1 MIYTGV
7 DLLTIAPILQDDIA
21 GYKAG
26 QPALIPV
33 SSVDIPEE
41 GKSKAIVKDG
51 YIIGFHKIGSE
62 QAITIN
68 CAGIAPSLINTL
80 LYSES
85 DILIDSGLNDINY
98 FALGFRILQ
107 SDGSYTYYSYQKGTI
122 RVNAKTIE
130 TKQGTTA
137 TVESIT
143 FLPAVTKHN
152 FAYNGKPSR
161 KIEINTTSHVVN
173 VAGWLAMAW
182 TPDSFLP
189 VPQPKIEVEEI
200 KKDEEFKV
208 ALLTARESDT
218 IYYTTDGT
226 TPTIES
232 AQYTAPIIV
241 NKQTV
246 IKAIECA
253 KSKHTSA
260 VVVKEIENIKVKQ
273 PMIVKKGIVT
283 DPFLEKGIVEL
294 TCDTQNAQIYYTLDG
309 AEPSKFSNVYTNE
322 LSFYKNATVKAIAV
336 KEGFISSEIS
346 KDTIKVKLP
355 NAENYYNKTIF
366 NNETVII
373 NLTVNLK
380 SIYGDSC
387 ECRYTLDGTEPTEAT
402 SNILRAGEELI
413 IKKNC
418 LFKAIMTANNNI
430 NSDIIT
436 IKIATLKAEK
446 PVITAWQA
454 ELICAD
460 PTFIVEYK

>member
-51 YIIGFHKIGSE
+51 YVIGFHKIGSE

-85 DILIDSGLNDINY
+85 NILIDSGLNDINY

-143 FLPAVTKHN
+143 FSPAVTKHN

-189 VPQPKIEVEEI
+189 VPQPIISI
-200 KKDEEFKV
+200 KQQGGRAIV
-208 ALLTARESDT
+208 SLTAVNINDT
-218 IYYTTDGT
+218 
-226 TPTIES
+226 
-232 AQYTAPIIV
+232 V
-241 NKQTV
+241 
-246 IKAIECA
+246 
-253 KSKHTSA
+253 H
-260 VVVKEIENIKVKQ
+260 
-273 PMIVKKGIVT
+273 
-283 DPFLEKGIVEL
+283 
-294 TCDTQNAQIYYTLDG
+294 
-309 AEPSKFSNVYTNE
+309 
-322 LSFYKNATVKAIAV
+322 
-336 KEGFISSEIS
+336 
-346 KDTIKVKLP
+346 
-355 NAENYYNKTIF
+355 
-366 NNETVII
+366 
-373 NLTVNLK
+373 
-380 SIYGDSC
+380 
-387 ECRYTLDGTEPTEAT
+387 YTLDGTIPTVESAIAENT
-402 SNILRAGEELI
+402 FVVETGTIIRAVEYTPCLRSGA
-413 IKKNC
+413 
-418 LFKAIMTANNNI
+418 
-430 NSDIIT
+430 
-436 IKIATLKAEK
+436 IATATVALYNVGYEDYIIGYDNT
-446 PVITAWQA
+446 VIA
-454 ELICAD
+454 LMI
-460 PTFIVEYK
+460 